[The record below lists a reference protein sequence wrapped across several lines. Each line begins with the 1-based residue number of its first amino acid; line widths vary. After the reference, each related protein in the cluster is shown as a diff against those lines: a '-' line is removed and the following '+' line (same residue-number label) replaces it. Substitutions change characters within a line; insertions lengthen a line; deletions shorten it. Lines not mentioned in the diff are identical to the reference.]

1 MGAPGCGTVKAS
13 TAMHGTPGLGAG
25 GEPPVV
31 SIVTPSLN
39 QAAFLE
45 ATILSVLGQ
54 EYPRLEYIVMDGGST
69 DGSVDLIRKY
79 AHRLLDWTSGPDRGQ
94 ADAVNRGFAKASGA
108 ILAWLNSDDTYEAGA
123 VQVVVA
129 AFAAQ
134 PEVDAIYGDC
144 VYVNQAGRPVTVFH
158 AQPFDL
164 AGFLCTEGYIHQ
176 PTVFFRRRVVEQMGP
191 LDTSFSLCLD
201 YEYWLRMATT
211 CRWLYLP
218 RSLARFRMH
227 PAAKST
233 ARRREFLG
241 ERLRCLD
248 RLFADP
254 ALPAKVLAVRNQA
267 YAVAYVSGGIQSY
280 EAGDLREARGRLLA
294 ALRWDANP
302 FRLRTLKATLLLFD
316 VLTGLRVGKRLLDLH
331 RRALWRRWRAAEGAP

>member
-1 MGAPGCGTVKAS
+1 
-13 TAMHGTPGLGAG
+13 
-25 GEPPVV
+25 V
-31 SIVTPSLN
+31 SVVTPSFN

-45 ATILSVLGQ
+45 GTILSVLQ
-54 EYPRLEYIVMDGGST
+54 QDYPKIEYLIMDGGSS
-69 DGSVDLIRKY
+69 DGSPEIIHRY
-79 AHRLLDWTSGPDRGQ
+79 ADRLAYWRSEPDQGQ

-108 ILAWLNSDDTYEAGA
+108 ILAWLNSDDTYAAGA
-123 VQVVVA
+123 VRAVVE

-134 PEVDAIYGDC
+134 PEVDAVYGDC
-144 VYVNQAGRPVTVFH
+144 VYVDQAGRPVTVFR

-176 PTVFFRRRVVEQMGP
+176 PTVFLRRRVVERVGP
-191 LDTSFSLCLD
+191 LDASLALCLD
-201 YEYWLRMATT
+201 YEYWLRMATA

-227 PAAKST
+227 PAAKSA

-254 ALPAKVLAVRNQA
+254 ALPAEALVVRNQA
-267 YAVAYVSGGIQSY
+267 YAVANLSGGIQSY
-280 EAGDLREARGRLLA
+280 EAGNFREARGRLLA
-294 ALRWDANP
+294 ALRWDSNP
-302 FRLRTLKATLLLFD
+302 FHLRTLKAVLLLFD
-316 VLTGLRVGKRLLDLH
+316 VLTGLRVGKRLVDLH
-331 RRALWRRWRAAEGAP
+331 LRGLRRRWRATEETP